1 MHLRVPTSAA
11 MNHLMSSKSKWKLTS
26 ISKVLACCFVLLFT
40 SFHTFAE
47 TGNSAAEAPGAVR
60 DFVQSFYD
68 WYVPKSLAESPTPAW
83 VLAIRQKRSLFSPQ
97 LLSALG
103 GDFSAQ
109 ANSSGGIAGLD
120 FDPFLNGQDT
130 GDRYEVGRV
139 AESGDSYR
147 VEVHGVWSGKKSE
160 NPDVIVELSRH
171 RGHWMF
177 TNFLY
182 PEHRDL
188 LATLKLLAEARRK
201 HHS

>member
-1 MHLRVPTSAA
+1 MP
-11 MNHLMSSKSKWKLTS
+11 SKNKWNLTS
-26 ISKVLACCFVLLFT
+26 IGKVLVCCFVLLLI
-40 SFHTFAE
+40 SFHSFAE
-47 TGNSAAEAPGAVR
+47 KGNSPPEAPGEVR

-68 WYVPKSLAESPTPAW
+68 WYVPKSLAKSPTPAW

-97 LLSALG
+97 LLSALSR
-103 GDFSAQ
+103 DFSAQ
-109 ANSSGGIAGLD
+109 AKPSGSIVGLD

-139 AESGDSYR
+139 AESGDNYR

-177 TNFLY
+177 TNFRY
-182 PEHRDL
+182 PENRDL
-188 LATLKLLAEARRK
+188 LATLQLLAEARRK
-201 HHS
+201 HPR

>member
-1 MHLRVPTSAA
+1 MP
-11 MNHLMSSKSKWKLTS
+11 SKSKRKLTS
-26 ISKVLACCFVLLFT
+26 ISKVLACCFLFLFT
-40 SFHTFAE
+40 SFHLFAE
-47 TGNSAAEAPGAVR
+47 KGSSAPEAPGAVR

-68 WYVPKSLAESPTPAW
+68 WYVPKSLAENPTPAW
-83 VLAIRQKRSLFSPQ
+83 VLAIQQKRSLFSPQ
-97 LLSALG
+97 LLSALS

-109 ANSSGGIAGLD
+109 AKSSGSIVGLD

-139 AESGDSYR
+139 AKSGDSYR

-171 RGHWMF
+171 RGHWLF

-182 PEHRDL
+182 PQNRNL
-188 LATLKLLAEARRK
+188 LATLKLLAETRRK
-201 HHS
+201 HHR